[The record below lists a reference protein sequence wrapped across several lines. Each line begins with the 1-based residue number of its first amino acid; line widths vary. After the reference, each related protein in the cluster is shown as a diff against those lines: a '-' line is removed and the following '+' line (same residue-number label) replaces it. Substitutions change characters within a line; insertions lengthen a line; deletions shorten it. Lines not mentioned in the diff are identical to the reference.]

1 MCWLCAKVGDTSSKQ
16 SERINSTSTPI
27 GGTGQL
33 NEETMNSMQNFYG
46 LAIRQNLN
54 DKYEMKKAVGATLF
68 LCTDITDSESR
79 HLFFPPGEDSW
90 CKYKKDIVTGKSTYK
105 KTINLPKWMYHFIR
119 SVFDALADDELLSK
133 CFHGETQNPNE
144 AFNNI
149 VWTRCLKTIYVSRSI
164 MELGVNSGVLHYNE
178 GACGISKVF
187 SYFKIDNGYY
197 MEKGSIKRNKV
208 SIRKMDIKSSEG
220 GKTRRKKIRPARK
233 GLIVKEKENEP
244 SEFIYCWRSL
254 ELFLLFYYV

>member
-1 MCWLCAKVGDTSSKQ
+1 MGDSDTSSFKAVVDSKPYEKYIFTPTKLECVGYVQ
-16 SERINSTSTPI
+16 KRLGTRLRNKVKEYNSTSTPI

-33 NEETMNSMQNFYG
+33 NEETINSMQNFYG

-54 DKYEMKKAVGATLF
+54 DKYEMKKTVGAILF
-68 LCTDITDSESR
+68 HCTDITDSESR

-119 SVFDALADDELLSK
+119 PVFDALADDELLSK

-149 VWTRCLKTIYVSRSI
+149 V
-164 MELGVNSGVLHYNE
+164 
-178 GACGISKVF
+178 
-187 SYFKIDNGYY
+187 
-197 MEKGSIKRNKV
+197 
-208 SIRKMDIKSSEG
+208 
-220 GKTRRKKIRPARK
+220 
-233 GLIVKEKENEP
+233 
-244 SEFIYCWRSL
+244 
-254 ELFLLFYYV
+254 